1 MESASFI
8 FLFSY
13 FLNRSTRYASLNDFL
28 REDWEAG
35 FLEGWDAND
44 LLTLLK
50 TWQIADVSLIR
61 DGGYFTNCLGAIK
74 ARGLIMPC
82 KTDLY
87 FPVGPFAGITGLYLM
102 FLV

>member
-1 MESASFI
+1 MVFA
-8 FLFSY
+8 
-13 FLNRSTRYASLNDFL
+13 RYASLNDFL

-35 FLEGWDAND
+35 FLNGWDAND

-50 TWQIADVSLIR
+50 TWQMADVSHIR
-61 DGGYFTNCLGAIK
+61 DGGWIANCLGAIK

-87 FPVGPFAGITGLYLM
+87 FTVSYFHECY
-102 FLV
+102 

>member
-1 MESASFI
+1 MVFA
-8 FLFSY
+8 
-13 FLNRSTRYASLNDFL
+13 RYASLNDFL

-35 FLEGWDAND
+35 FLNGWDAND

-50 TWQIADVSLIR
+50 TWQMADISHIR
-61 DGGYFTNCLGAIK
+61 DGGGIANCLGAIK

-87 FPVGPFAGITGLYLM
+87 FTVGHFHECC
-102 FLV
+102 